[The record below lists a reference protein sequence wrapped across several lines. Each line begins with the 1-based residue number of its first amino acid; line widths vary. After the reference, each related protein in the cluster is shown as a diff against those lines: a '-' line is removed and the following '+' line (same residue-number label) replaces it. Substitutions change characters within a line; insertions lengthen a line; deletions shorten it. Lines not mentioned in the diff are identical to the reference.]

1 MQVILNQ
8 QATDITE
15 GLQQV
20 KFYLD
25 NDLIQTRGRFLI
37 YPLSVTTKN
46 LKMIFKQKSKQ
57 FELFENANRR
67 CVQHVT
73 EKNCN
78 YLQRKL
84 FNNSIVDLEK
94 RKEKIDLTIFF
105 AEGFRAHVQL
115 LSRLTYEHCVL
126 TILLIILTAPIKLG
140 STT

>member
-94 RKEKIDLTIFF
+94 RKEKIDLTIFL
-105 AEGFRAHVQL
+105 QK
-115 LSRLTYEHCVL
+115 VL
-126 TILLIILTAPIKLG
+126 G
-140 STT
+140 HMYNSFHG